1 MHPQRWREQNLM
13 PALLRAAQLREGRW
27 CAGSWPSAVA
37 VNARAQS
44 GLGLVHILAAL
55 GYDWGLH
62 LLLPLGADLEL
73 QVRPSPSSW
82 LCLPMI
88 DMALST
94 SLSAGRCLRNNTV
107 VCSRLLSV
115 HVSALGPVV

>member
-1 MHPQRWREQNLM
+1 MMSGAGKHAHYLHASNILSQGATTPEHEVHV
-13 PALLRAAQLREGRW
+13 PLLRW
-27 CAGSWPSAVA
+27 H
-37 VNARAQS
+37 
-44 GLGLVHILAAL
+44 LVHILAAL